1 MNKFFSSLYKM
12 MSSFR
17 RSPAGQAPTLS
28 GDDIQALKELAYK
41 VGTSMTDK
49 GQALPIAGGRSS
61 VSDAA
66 RTSLSSLLSTIVP
79 DVPFDYLRI
88 MEHLSKWD
96 GDFSYAVD
104 NIVQLSNTN
113 FTVTFDDSVSSEQ
126 AKEMMTVLKRAWR
139 NWYNQS
145 DGLNSLIGDLLAQ
158 TATTGSLSAEIVP
171 RIDLKSV
178 EKVVLVN
185 PVSIRFKYD
194 PDKDLNMPYQQVNTM
209 GATIEGLI
217 PLNTVT
223 YKYYAIRRINDKPYA
238 IPPLLSSLEAISV
251 EKDMTDSIRNVVS
264 KLGMLGF
271 LQVLVTAPQRM
282 QGESDKMY
290 QDRCEQYIDA
300 AIPQVDKSLRKGYVL
315 GFKDTHE
322 FKMNDV
328 TTNVNGAEKLFEMN
342 AQLKMS
348 GLKQDPLMLGRNF
361 STTETIGRVI
371 LAKLTTQI
379 TSYQKIVATF
389 LEELFTMHLLLC
401 GYKFDFIDVEFERPM
416 VGDRLRDEQV
426 FSAKIQNY
434 DDLYNQ
440 GVVSQEQRAQALG
453 FEKPDQE
460 EPRSSAITSAI
471 DTNNNGDDTDKTD
484 PTKDDDPTDPKTT
497 GDDKAYGK
505 AVQALKKKLLKD
517 AIAELKKS
525 LGGEGEEFNYG
536 EE

>member
-12 MSSFR
+12 VSSFR
-17 RSPAGQAPTLS
+17 RNGGGDLS
-28 GDDIQALKELAYK
+28 GDDIRALKELAYK
-41 VGTSMTDK
+41 IGTSMTDR
-49 GQALPIAGGRSS
+49 GQELPIAGGRSS
-61 VSDAA
+61 MSDAA

-79 DVPFDYLRI
+79 EVPFDYLRI

-113 FTVTFDDSVSSEQ
+113 FTVTFDDSVPSEQ

-145 DGLNSLIGDLLAQ
+145 DGINSLIGDLLAQ

-171 RIDLKSV
+171 RTDLKCV
-178 EKVVLVN
+178 DKVVLVN
-185 PVSIRFKYD
+185 PVNIRFKYD
-194 PDKDLNMPYQQVNTM
+194 SEKDMNVPYQQVNTM
-209 GATIEGLI
+209 GATVEGLI

-238 IPPLLSSLEAISV
+238 IPPLLSSLEAVAV

-271 LQVLVTAPQRM
+271 LQVLVTAPQRR
-282 QGESDKMY
+282 QGESDQMY
-290 QDRCEQYIDA
+290 QDRCTSYIDA

-342 AQLKMS
+342 AQLKMA

-379 TSYQKIVATF
+379 TAYQKIVATF

-401 GYKFDFIDVEFERPM
+401 GYKFDFMDVEFERPM
-416 VGDRLRDEQV
+416 VGDKLRDEQV

-434 DDLYNQ
+434 NDLYNQ
-440 GVVSQEQRAQALG
+440 GIVSQEQRAQALG
-453 FEKPDQE
+453 FEKPDLD
-460 EPRSSAITSAI
+460 EPRSYSTVSEPVLDDI
-471 DTNNNGDDTDKTD
+471 DDVDSGDD
-484 PTKDDDPTDPKTT
+484 PTGDDDPTDPKTT
-497 GDDKAYGK
+497 GDDKAYRK
-505 AVQALKKKLLKD
+505 AVKSLKKKMLRD
-517 AIAELKKS
+517 AVAELKKS

-536 EE
+536 E